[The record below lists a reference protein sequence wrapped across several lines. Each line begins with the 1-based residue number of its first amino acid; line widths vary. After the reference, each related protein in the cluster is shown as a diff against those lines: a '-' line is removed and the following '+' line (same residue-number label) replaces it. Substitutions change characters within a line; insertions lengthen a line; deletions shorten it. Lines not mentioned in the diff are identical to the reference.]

1 MVGSQHRRTTNQFYA
16 AHQVAQGVV
25 LVQVRGCGAAIL
37 ALRDTVQLTVAGVG
51 IGQGGAILV
60 GDGLG
65 AAQVVIFEGDC
76 VAISVGL
83 RFQQAVSCQ
92 LFIGRH

>member
-1 MVGSQHRRTTNQFYA
+1 VVGSQNQGVAHMFLT
-16 AHQVAQGVV
+16 AHQVAQPVV
-25 LVQVRGCGAAIL
+25 AVQIHGAVA
-37 ALRDTVQLTVAGVG
+37 AVGLRDTVQLPIAGVG

-60 GDGLG
+60 GDALG